1 MLTNAF
7 SFFFLIT
14 FSALFGTLHLFEF
27 WHKSLVQQTMN
38 LDEKLKDRQQQIVSV
53 DRAGAALKMNF
64 CCGLKKVPNFVI
76 FELGTFLAKFVCLSK
91 SY

>member
-7 SFFFLIT
+7 SFLLQST
-14 FSALFGTLHLFEF
+14 FSALVGTLHLFEF

-64 CCGLKKVPNFVI
+64 CCSLRESRTLLHSNWALP
-76 FELGTFLAKFVCLSK
+76 
-91 SY
+91 